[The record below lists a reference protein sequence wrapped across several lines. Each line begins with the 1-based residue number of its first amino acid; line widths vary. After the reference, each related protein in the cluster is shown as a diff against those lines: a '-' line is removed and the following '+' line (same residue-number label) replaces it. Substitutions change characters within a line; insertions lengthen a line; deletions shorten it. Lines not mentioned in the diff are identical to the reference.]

1 MNLIDRSK
9 RKVVNYL
16 FDHPTQKSILKHTYY
31 VLITALSALIFSF
44 GFKCFI
50 QPNYSVLP
58 CYINGMSGDNAANYL
73 KSTLLTI
80 SSCSASGTS
89 QVIVKIFE
97 LCGLSWIKNNPTN
110 NEILFWIFYAALN
123 VPLIIFSF
131 CKIGKKFSI
140 YTVINVVF
148 VSVFGLILPN
158 TKETDLINQVANF
171 VFEQPIARILFASLT
186 TGVAACLAYSIDSTT
201 GGMDILAFYYG
212 EKKSKQ
218 IGVYSA
224 SFNIVVVFIYCIIST
239 IPGGNI
245 YASSVDIS
253 GIEGAVQ
260 AITPSLAIVMFMY
273 TGFYM
278 VFNSMVVNTI
288 NVFNKK
294 ECVEI
299 ITKNEN
305 LSQAIIANVPHGC
318 TIIEGKG
325 GYSGDKKYLIYM
337 TVRKHEAKV
346 VIRIC
351 KKADPNCFI
360 NEFPLNQVYGRFFR
374 KPIE

>member
-1 MNLIDRSK
+1 
-9 RKVVNYL
+9 
-16 FDHPTQKSILKHTYY
+16 
-31 VLITALSALIFSF
+31 
-44 GFKCFI
+44 
-50 QPNYSVLP
+50 
-58 CYINGMSGDNAANYL
+58 
-73 KSTLLTI
+73 
-80 SSCSASGTS
+80 
-89 QVIVKIFE
+89 
-97 LCGLSWIKNNPTN
+97 
-110 NEILFWIFYAALN
+110 
-123 VPLIIFSF
+123 
-131 CKIGKKFSI
+131 
-140 YTVINVVF
+140 
-148 VSVFGLILPN
+148 
-158 TKETDLINQVANF
+158 
-171 VFEQPIARILFASLT
+171 
-186 TGVAACLAYSIDSTT
+186 
-201 GGMDILAFYYG
+201 
-212 EKKSKQ
+212 
-218 IGVYSA
+218 
-224 SFNIVVVFIYCIIST
+224 
-239 IPGGNI
+239 
-245 YASSVDIS
+245 
-253 GIEGAVQ
+253 
-260 AITPSLAIVMFMY
+260 
-273 TGFYM
+273 M

>member
-1 MNLIDRSK
+1 MNLFDRSK

-16 FDHPTQKSILKHTYY
+16 FDHPNQKSILKHTYY
-31 VLITALSALIFSF
+31 VFITALSALIFSF

-58 CYINGMSGDNAANYL
+58 CYVKGIGDNAADYL

-89 QVIVKIFE
+89 QIIVKIFE

-140 YTVINVVF
+140 YTVINVIF
-148 VSVFGLILPN
+148 VSLFGLILPN
-158 TKETDLINQVANF
+158 SKDTDLINQVANF

-201 GGMDILAFYYG
+201 GGIDILAFYYG

-224 SFNIVVVFIYCIIST
+224 SFNIVVVFVYCVIST

-245 YASSVDIS
+245 YASNVDIS

-351 KKADPNCFI
+351 KKADPDCFI